1 MHTLVLKVSGMHC
14 GACASRVERAL
25 RGVPGVVQA
34 AVEVATATATV
45 TLDDPPAALGA
56 LEQAVAQAGYEAHAA
71 APGRARTTATTR

>member
-45 TLDDPPAALGA
+45 TLDDPPAMHV
-56 LEQAVAQAGYEAHAA
+56 QARDQAFCQH
-71 APGRARTTATTR
+71 RASDKCEYRVLSAEC